1 MLYPQN
7 HLEYPYMKVKDLK
20 ELIKDLP
27 DDMEVLVEGGGGF
40 ISACKE
46 DSQVVADGDSAD
58 ATPMLLISSC
68 LCNED
73 ITLDLSAE
81 DFPEPNL
88 S

>member
-1 MLYPQN
+1 
-7 HLEYPYMKVKDLK
+7 MKVKDLK

-27 DDMEVLVEGGGGF
+27 DDMEVIVEGGGGF
-40 ISACKE
+40 ISACNE
-46 DSQVVADGDSAD
+46 DSQVVKDDESAE
-58 ATPMLLISSC
+58 AISMLLISPC